1 MPARLARRAVS
12 ARSVRPRKAWLP
24 SVIRHSGLA
33 LGLAWLLLP
42 SFVLVPAVAVAQT
55 DLPWTRNAGQPG
67 GKRADSIKSLIVNV
81 DASQWNNFF
90 DGQAMSINEDET
102 LHRILFR
109 LPRISGY
116 DWHRLARP
124 LGDGHRLA
132 KEPAG
137 QRGQAVRVEGYA
149 TRVEKIPVLPEI
161 ARRFEFD
168 NYYRVS
174 IEPLGSDYP
183 VVVSARTVPAGW
195 DERETIRER
204 VSCSAVFLKAAADD
218 GGRPPLVF
226 ASDRIAWH
234 PESPSDKPRIEPD
247 HLLLTRHGFDAN
259 RLRDL
264 DGRDALPLT
273 SADTECFYQLL
284 AAVARIDV
292 AAMKPL
298 ARPFALG
305 ELLNKPG
312 EQHGRCFHVH
322 GRARRV
328 TKVVLNDP
336 EIKDRFGISHYYQ
349 LDVMVPLGD
358 SEVRLAS
365 AKGDKSGPV
374 FNIAFP
380 VICCVLDV
388 PERLKQLGERG
399 EMNEDM
405 TFDAF
410 NVRLWSY
417 QSPFLDQFEREQA
430 ERAAASP
437 AGGTPAAGDGGKAA
451 AGGSAAGPQEP
462 GRGPRRRQPSPL
474 FIARS
479 AVFAPV
485 AAPTDHGLGS
495 LIAWVLL
502 GALAVVG
509 GLMWHSNRGERI
521 ARQRLRGKSAAS
533 DLAPWTA
540 PPRPSFAD
548 DAPSAPSAPA
558 GTNSQASGTAGSA
571 DAGSGTAVDGSVNPG
586 VEKKGPGGG

>member
-1 MPARLARRAVS
+1 MLARPAFSLPLSV
-12 ARSVRPRKAWLP
+12 ARRTA
-24 SVIRHSGLA
+24 LA
-33 LGLAWLLLP
+33 LACLLA
-42 SFVLVPAVAVAQT
+42 SAAVQEAVLGQN
-55 DLPWTRNAGQPG
+55 DLPWTRNAGTSS
-67 GKRADSIKSLIVNV
+67 GKRAESLKSLLVNV
-81 DASQWNNFF
+81 DSSHWNNFF
-90 DGQAMSINEDET
+90 DGQPLSVNEDEP

-124 LGDGHRLA
+124 LGDGHPLA
-132 KEPAG
+132 KEPAA
-137 QRGQAVRVEGYA
+137 QRGQAFRLEGMA

-168 NYYRVS
+168 SYFRVS
-174 IEPLGSDYP
+174 IEPTGSDYQ
-183 VVVSARTVPAGW
+183 VVVAARTVPVGW
-195 DERETIRER
+195 DQREPLREK
-204 VSCSAVFLKAAADD
+204 VSCAAVFLKAAADA
-218 GGRPPLVF
+218 GERPPLVF
-226 ASDRIAWH
+226 ATDRIAWH
-234 PESPSDKPRIEPD
+234 PDTPSESPRIEAD

-264 DGRDALPLT
+264 DGRDSLPLT
-273 SADTECFYQLL
+273 SADTECFYQML
-284 AAVARIDV
+284 AAVSRVDV
-292 AAMKPL
+292 AEMQPL
-298 ARPFALG
+298 ARPFALA

-336 EIKDRFGISHYYQ
+336 EIKDRFGIGHYYQ

-358 SEVRLAS
+358 SEVRLS
-365 AKGDKSGPV
+365 SGKGDKSGPV

-399 EMNEDM
+399 DMNEDM

-417 QSPFLDQFEREQA
+417 QSPFLDQFEREQS
-430 ERAAASP
+430 ERGGADLS
-437 AGGTPAAGDGGKAA
+437 AGGAVPASNSAVGATGGKNEPV
-451 AGGSAAGPQEP
+451 GGNKGLQEP

-485 AAPTDHGLGS
+485 PPPTDHGLGS
-495 LIAWVLL
+495 VIAWVLL
-502 GALAVVG
+502 GALEVVG
-509 GLMWHSNRGERI
+509 GLMWHSTRGERT
-521 ARQRLRGKSAAS
+521 ARHRL
-533 DLAPWTA
+533 L
-540 PPRPSFAD
+540 
-548 DAPSAPSAPA
+548 
-558 GTNSQASGTAGSA
+558 
-571 DAGSGTAVDGSVNPG
+571 
-586 VEKKGPGGG
+586 

>member
-1 MPARLARRAVS
+1 MPALPHFVPRRATVW
-12 ARSVRPRKAWLP
+12 PRMLVFTL
-24 SVIRHSGLA
+24 SLLA
-33 LGLAWLLLP
+33 LA
-42 SFVLVPAVAVAQT
+42 AVDSDAIRAQG
-55 DLPWTRNAGQPG
+55 DLPWTRSANQAS
-67 GKRADSIKSLIVNV
+67 GKRAESIKALLVNV
-81 DASQWNNFF
+81 DASHWNNFF
-90 DGQAMSINEDET
+90 DGQPLSVNEDET

-124 LGDGHRLA
+124 LGDGHTLA
-132 KEPAG
+132 KEPAAA
-137 QRGQAVRVEGYA
+137 RGQAFRLEGVV
-149 TRVEKIPVLPEI
+149 TRVERIPVLPEI

-168 NYYRVS
+168 SYYRVA
-174 IEPLGSDYP
+174 IEPTGSDYP
-183 VVVSARTVPAGW
+183 VMVSARTVPAGW
-195 DERETIRER
+195 DQRETLRER
-204 VSCSAVFLKAAADD
+204 VTCSAVFLKAAADD

-226 ASDRIAWH
+226 ATDRIAWH
-234 PESPSDKPRIEPD
+234 PESPSDSPRIEAD
-247 HLLLTRHGFDAN
+247 HLLLARHGFDAN

-284 AAVARIDV
+284 AAVSRIDV
-292 AAMKPL
+292 AETRTL
-298 ARPFALG
+298 ARPFALA

-336 EIKDRFGISHYYQ
+336 EIKDRFGIGHYYQ

-358 SEVRLAS
+358 AEVRLS
-365 AKGDKSGPV
+365 SGKGDKSGPV

-417 QSPFLDQFEREQA
+417 QSPFLDQFERDQA
-430 ERAAASP
+430 ERAAAV
-437 AGGTPAAGDGGKAA
+437 GGGSLDASGNPGGKAA
-451 AGGSAAGPQEP
+451 VGGPAQGPQET
-462 GRGPRRRQPSPL
+462 GKGPRRRQPSPL

-485 AAPTDHGLGS
+485 APPTDHGLGS
-495 LIAWVLL
+495 IIAWVLL

-509 GLMWHSNRGERI
+509 GLMWHSNRRERI
-521 ARQRLRGKSAAS
+521 ARQRMRGKSAGTGGL
-533 DLAPWTA
+533 DWMAPA
-540 PPRPSFAD
+540 PTVELEPDRPP
-548 DAPSAPSAPA
+548 PSAI
-558 GTNSQASGTAGSA
+558 GDDHRSA
-571 DAGSGTAVDGSVNPG
+571 DGETG
-586 VEKKGPGGG
+586 GPGGAGAPR

>member
-1 MPARLARRAVS
+1 MPARLIRRAVS
-12 ARSVRPRKAWLP
+12 ARSARYRTARLP
-24 SVIRHSGLA
+24 SAIRPSWFA
-33 LGLAWLLLP
+33 FELAWLVLP
-42 SFVLVPAVAVAQT
+42 WVVLAPAFAVAQG
-55 DLPWTRNAGQPG
+55 DLPWTRNAGQPA

-90 DGQAMSINEDET
+90 DGQALSINEDET

-109 LPRISGY
+109 LPRINGY

-124 LGDGHRLA
+124 LGDGHPLA

-137 QRGQAVRVEGYA
+137 QRGQAFRVEGYA

-168 NYYRVS
+168 NYYRVE
-174 IEPLGSDYP
+174 IEPFGSDYP

-195 DERETIRER
+195 DERETLRER

-234 PESPSDKPRIEPD
+234 PEAPSDTPRIEPD

-430 ERAAASP
+430 ERAAAAP
-437 AGGTPAAGDGGKAA
+437 VGGSAAAGDGGKAA
-451 AGGSAAGPQEP
+451 AGGSSAGPQES
-462 GRGPRRRQPSPL
+462 GRTPRRRQPSPL

-485 AAPTDHGLGS
+485 TAPTDHGLGS
-495 LIAWVLL
+495 MIAWVLL

-521 ARQRLRGKSAAS
+521 ARQRLRGKSASS
-533 DLAPWTA
+533 DRAPWTA
-540 PPRPSFAD
+540 PERPSFAD
-548 DAPSAPSAPA
+548 NTPSAPTDSI
-558 GTNSQASGTAGSA
+558 GDASGSSGRDSAGRTEKESGAAGDGSA
-571 DAGSGTAVDGSVNPG
+571 
-586 VEKKGPGGG
+586 

>member
-1 MPARLARRAVS
+1 MEKLDMPS
-12 ARSVRPRKAWLP
+12 
-24 SVIRHSGLA
+24 SGLA
-33 LGLAWLLLP
+33 IRLAIGLATMLALG
-42 SFVLVPAVAVAQT
+42 PAADGGRNSAFGQT
-55 DLPWTRNAGQPG
+55 DLPWTKNAGQAS
-67 GKRADSIKSLIVNV
+67 GKRAESIKALLVNV
-81 DASQWNNFF
+81 DASNWNNFF
-90 DGQAMSINEDET
+90 DGQPLSVNEDET

-124 LGDGHRLA
+124 LGDGHPLA
-132 KEPAG
+132 KEPAE
-137 QRGQAVRVEGYA
+137 QRGQAFRIEGFA
-149 TRVEKIPVLPEI
+149 TRVEKIAVLPEI

-168 NYYRVS
+168 SYYRVA
-174 IEPLGSDYP
+174 IEPVGSDYP
-183 VVVSARTVPAGW
+183 VVVAARTVPLGW
-195 DERETIRER
+195 DQRETLRER
-204 VSCSAVFLKAAADD
+204 VSCSAVFLKAAADE

-226 ASDRIAWH
+226 ASDRLAWH
-234 PESPSDKPRIEPD
+234 PEQPSDSPRIEAD

-284 AAVARIDV
+284 AAVSRIDV
-292 AAMKPL
+292 AAMRPL
-298 ARPFALG
+298 ARPFALA

-312 EQHGRCFHVH
+312 EQHGRCFHIH

-336 EIKDRFGISHYYQ
+336 EIKDRFGIGHYYQ

-358 SEVRLAS
+358 SEVRLS
-365 AKGDKSGPV
+365 SGKGDKSGPV
-374 FNIAFP
+374 FNVAFP

-399 EMNEDM
+399 DMNEDM

-430 ERAAASP
+430 ER
-437 AGGTPAAGDGGKAA
+437 
-451 AGGSAAGPQEP
+451 SAAVGGGGGGGAGAANPATDGTGNIASGGPGAVGKGLQEP

-485 AAPTDHGLGS
+485 APPTDHGLGS
-495 LIAWVLL
+495 VIAWVLL

-509 GLMWHSNRGERI
+509 GLMWHSNRNERI
-521 ARQRLRGKSAAS
+521 ARQRLRTKPAADGS
-533 DLAPWTA
+533 TWTA
-540 PPRPSFAD
+540 PVFEADPNAASVEPLPAANRAREAGPASPRD
-548 DAPSAPSAPA
+548 DRSSETP
-558 GTNSQASGTAGSA
+558 
-571 DAGSGTAVDGSVNPG
+571 
-586 VEKKGPGGG
+586 

>member
-1 MPARLARRAVS
+1 M
-12 ARSVRPRKAWLP
+12 
-24 SVIRHSGLA
+24 LA
-33 LGLAWLLLP
+33 LG
-42 SFVLVPAVAVAQT
+42 PAANGGRNSAFGQT
-55 DLPWTRNAGQPG
+55 DLPWTKNAGQAS
-67 GKRADSIKSLIVNV
+67 GKRAESIKALLVNV
-81 DASQWNNFF
+81 DASHWNNFF
-90 DGQAMSINEDET
+90 DGQPLSVNEDET

-124 LGDGHRLA
+124 LGDGHPLA
-132 KEPAG
+132 KEPAE
-137 QRGQAVRVEGYA
+137 QRGQAFRIEGFA
-149 TRVEKIPVLPEI
+149 TRVEKIAVLPEI

-168 NYYRVS
+168 SYYRVS
-174 IEPLGSDYP
+174 IEPVGSDYP
-183 VVVSARTVPAGW
+183 VVVVARTAPVGW
-195 DERETIRER
+195 DQLETLRGR
-204 VSCSAVFLKAAADD
+204 VSCSAVFLKAAADE

-226 ASDRIAWH
+226 ATDRLAWH
-234 PESPSDKPRIEPD
+234 PERPSDSPRIEAD

-273 SADTECFYQLL
+273 SADTECFYQML
-284 AAVARIDV
+284 AAVSRIEVDAV
-292 AAMKPL
+292 RPL
-298 ARPFALG
+298 ARPFALA

-336 EIKDRFGISHYYQ
+336 EIKDRFGIGHYYQ

-358 SEVRLAS
+358 SEVRLS
-365 AKGDKSGPV
+365 SGKGDKSGPV

-388 PERLKQLGERG
+388 PERLKQLGEQG
-399 EMNEDM
+399 DMNEDM

-430 ERAAASP
+430 ERSATVGGGGGGGAANAIPEGTGNVAS
-437 AGGTPAAGDGGKAA
+437 GGPTKVGK
-451 AGGSAAGPQEP
+451 GLQEP
-462 GRGPRRRQPSPL
+462 GRGPKRRQPSPL
-474 FIARS
+474 FIARA

-485 AAPTDHGLGS
+485 APPTDHGLGS
-495 LIAWVLL
+495 VIAWVLL

-509 GLMWHSNRGERI
+509 GLMWHSNRNERI
-521 ARQRLRGKSAAS
+521 ARQRLRTKPAADGSA
-533 DLAPWTA
+533 WTA
-540 PPRPSFAD
+540 PVFEAD
-548 DAPSAPSAPA
+548 PNAVAGEPLPA
-558 GTNSQASGTAGSA
+558 TNR
-571 DAGSGTAVDGSVNPG
+571 G
-586 VEKKGPGGG
+586 VEAGPASPRDDRSSETP